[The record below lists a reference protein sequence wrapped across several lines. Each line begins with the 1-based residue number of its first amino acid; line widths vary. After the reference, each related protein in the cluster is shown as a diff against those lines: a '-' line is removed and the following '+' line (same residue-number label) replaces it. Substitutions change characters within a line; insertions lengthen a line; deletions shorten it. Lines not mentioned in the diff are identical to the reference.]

1 MQYEWMHIDP
11 GHQVSTKPKAH
22 SSIIE
27 PDLDVLHVYS
37 SVEKKMLSVH
47 SDWYLKHYSRELP
60 FDCIVLPYFT
70 QNIKI
75 TCERCPQVNCFHIFI
90 TEM

>member
-27 PDLDVLHVYS
+27 LDLDVLHVYS
-37 SVEKKMLSVH
+37 SVEK
-47 SDWYLKHYSRELP
+47 
-60 FDCIVLPYFT
+60 
-70 QNIKI
+70 
-75 TCERCPQVNCFHIFI
+75 IFFQYI
-90 TEM
+90 LIDT